1 MNSPVYLN
9 ALRAFEASARHK
21 SFSAAAKELN
31 VTPAAVGQLVRTLE
45 DWLGF
50 PLFHRQTNGKTRL
63 VATELAESVLPDIRA
78 GFDKLTLALEKLK
91 QDSLSGVL

>member
-50 PLFHRQTNGKTRL
+50 PLFHRQTNGKIGWSLLNWLNRFYRIF
-63 VATELAESVLPDIRA
+63 VRVLIS
-78 GFDKLTLALEKLK
+78 
-91 QDSLSGVL
+91 SLWL